1 VSSTVIAGM
10 AISSFA
16 QSEAL
21 SLTSQPYSVFDD
33 ASTKLY
39 GSAVANATVKKPRWL
54 DQHQQ
59 HVWQAYRHL
68 NQQLYAAL
76 EDQLMRDAGLSGADY
91 SVLVP
96 LSEEPTGVLRARE
109 LCTEIGWDRSRLSH
123 HITRMEKRGLVAREE
138 CSEDGRGSM
147 VRLTDAGRQ
156 AIEGAAPLHA
166 EAVHRQFFDLVSD
179 EEVETLSVVF
189 DRLLENLTR
198 TNV

>member
-1 VSSTVIAGM
+1 
-10 AISSFA
+10 
-16 QSEAL
+16 
-21 SLTSQPYSVFDD
+21 
-33 ASTKLY
+33 LY
-39 GSAVANATVKKPRWL
+39 GFEVAKPTVKNARWL
-54 DQHQQ
+54 DERQQ

-68 NQQLYAAL
+68 NQHLYAAL
-76 EDQLMRDAGLSGADY
+76 EDQLTRDAGLSAADY

-109 LCTEIGWDRSRLSH
+109 LCTDIGWDRSRLSH

-166 EAVHRQFFDLVSD
+166 EAVHRSFFDLVSED
-179 EEVETLSVVF
+179 ELETLAAVF
-189 DRLLENLTR
+189 DRLLENVTR
-198 TNV
+198 AKA